1 LEELTKEKNG
11 LEDMMSHLET
21 EYRKANISEESYSEL
36 KEKYSKRLEELNKE
50 LGIKKTGEP
59 ETKKS
64 VKQPQKTEIEEVK
77 EETPEEEKP
86 GTIEEETNK
95 ENLPEETPKKLGFL
109 KKLFSGK
116 KEKDSKGETSEEIK
130 EEKPETVEESRKTEE
145 EEPEVKK
152 EEKPKIGIFGKILGK
167 KEKTQEAKPE
177 ETEKKEEKSKKEE
190 ELEVGEIGEMTPE
203 VIEKLARQVAEAS
216 GTTETKTPVEEETS
230 EDQAGTGKDIEIEKL
245 RVMIDA
251 TREANRTT
259 DETIRTISESIGELR
274 SMVFQADASLK
285 ESTLK
290 MEKIEDEIGEVK
302 PQEIVK
308 KFRGLNETIEKQ
320 QINQEK
326 LERKSEDLAEKVN
339 KVYEMLKGIG
349 GIENLIQLNK
359 NIQEKLTDINEAVK
373 YIERLGA
380 KTEKIFIDLNKN
392 LEDFV
397 LYKTKQEDVEESLKD
412 IIKSIDALNVKFEGY
427 VNKKDLETFKE
438 DDMIIKKQ
446 LEEINKVLPLV
457 KVKLPDRM
465 ANLRREKEDIILLL
479 DSIKEQLERGNITK
493 EEYQNVKS
501 KNISKVKIIDNE
513 LNKEWKK
520 IENLVKL
527 TEDLLEL
534 EEKRKSE
541 ATEIKEKFFKEESAE
556 VEKK

>member
-1 LEELTKEKNG
+1 
-11 LEDMMSHLET
+11 MSHLET

-116 KEKDSKGETSEEIK
+116 KEKNSKEETSEEIK
-130 EEKPETVEESRKTEE
+130 EEKPETVEESEKAEE
-145 EEPEVKK
+145 EKPEKVKK
-152 EEKPKIGIFGKILGK
+152 EEKPKVGIFGKILGK
-167 KEKTQEAKPE
+167 KEKPQETKTE
-177 ETEKKEEKSKKEE
+177 ENEKKEEKSKKEE

-203 VIEKLARQVAEAS
+203 VIEKLARQVAGAS
-216 GTTETKTPVEEETS
+216 GATETQTAAEEVKEEAS
-230 EDQAGTGKDIEIEKL
+230 EDQAGPGKDIEIEKL

-274 SMVFQADASLK
+274 SMVFQADATLK

-320 QINQEK
+320 QINLEK

-339 KVYEMLKGIG
+339 KVYETLKGIG

-446 LEEINKVLPLV
+446 LEEINRVLPLV

-501 KNISKVKIIDNE
+501 KNISKIKVIDNE